1 MRKTVIAAVLA
12 LVGSTAVCAQER
24 TNAERS
30 EERTKAIAERI
41 EKSAERLAKD
51 FNLKDDAK
59 KTFVSI
65 YSDYQKE
72 MFATNQ
78 PQGQRQQ
85 ANLNEEKKEL
95 SEEEATAKIKENFNR
110 QEQQI
115 ATMQK
120 RLDTQKKFAEKFS
133 EVLTPQQI
141 LKVLTPQRGQGQRG
155 QDQRMNNDGNQRRN
169 NFEEGARRGFG
180 GPRGGGFGGPDG
192 F

>member
-12 LVGSTAVCAQER
+12 LVGSTAVCAQKR
-24 TNAERS
+24 MS
-30 EERTKAIAERI
+30 EEERAKTMAERI
-41 EKSAERLAKD
+41 EKSADRLAKD

-59 KTFVSI
+59 KTFVDI
-65 YSDYQKE
+65 YSEYQKE

-95 SEEEATAKIKENFNR
+95 SKEEATAKIKENFDR

-169 NFEEGARRGFG
+169 NFEEGTRRGFG
-180 GPRGGGFGGPDG
+180 DGPRGGGFRGPDG